1 MKKQTNSVS
10 KSSVKSILSAAI
22 LYAMF
27 SASGVNANNYPSVN
41 LNNVSK
47 NPKADPKT
55 ESGLIKG
62 SEPSDS
68 GSGQAIVKNE
78 MTVIIEQWMEDSS
91 YWSSDDSLMSHLMQ
105 SEISPKPD
113 KKENSGEKTWISI
126 APYIFRAQSF
136 IPESEF

>member
-10 KSSVKSILSAAI
+10 KSSVKGILSAAI
-22 LYAMF
+22 ICAMF

-41 LNNVSK
+41 LDNISK
-47 NPKADPKT
+47 NPKADQKT
-55 ESGLIKG
+55 ESGLIIG

-68 GSGQAIVKNE
+68 GNGQATVKNE
-78 MTVIIEQWMEDSS
+78 ITVIIEQWMEDSS

-105 SEISPKPD
+105 SEISLKTD
-113 KKENSGEKTWISI
+113 KKENSGEKTWVSI
-126 APYIFRAQSF
+126 APYIFKAQNF